1 MYMNTLIIILGIVL
15 VLMAFYIYSI
25 LTAVPVVIKKL
36 DLTKTAT
43 VIPPSSINDPYSVN
57 YSVGVWVYIQQF
69 SPQIDRFLIYGDKTY
84 NGAQSMFSL
93 RLDPTGNNVY
103 ADILVNK
110 VIKNT
115 PVQATSS
122 SSTTPGTTPGAT
134 TTPVGYTTN
143 TMAPT
148 ILPVLIN
155 GSNSSFPIQK
165 WVYVVVSVSNNFV
178 EAYINGKFIT
188 AVNINNNTTYGINGV
203 YQAPAP
209 KDPNAGATFTFG
221 CLGSTMDNGTVRQTG
236 SPVMLSQ
243 LSRWNTPLSSGEV
256 YNNYIKGN
264 GEESSMWGPSYHLNV
279 TLNQDNNA
287 YTLPVF

>member
-1 MYMNTLIIILGIVL
+1 MNTLIIILGIVL
-15 VLMAFYIYSI
+15 VLMAYYIYSI
-25 LTAVPVVIKKL
+25 VTAVPVVIKKL
-36 DLTKTAT
+36 DLTKAAA
-43 VIPPSSINDPYSVN
+43 VIPPTSINDPYSVN
-57 YSVGVWVYIQQF
+57 YSVGVWVYIHQF
-69 SPQIDRFLIYGDKTY
+69 SPQIERFLMYGDKTFY
-84 NGAQSMFSL
+84 GPQSLFSL
-93 RLDPTGNNVY
+93 RLDTTGNNVY

-110 VIKNT
+110 VITNK
-115 PVQATSS
+115 PVQSS
-122 SSTTPGTTPGAT
+122 SSSAPSSTPSSKPSSIGTTT
-134 TTPVGYTTN
+134 

-148 ILPVLIN
+148 ILPVLLN

-178 EAYINGKFIT
+178 EAYVNGKFIT

-221 CLGSTMDNGTVRQTG
+221 GLGSTMDNGTIRQIG

>member
-1 MYMNTLIIILGIVL
+1 MNTLIIILGVVL
-15 VLMAFYIYSI
+15 VLMAYYIYSI
-25 LTAVPVVIKKL
+25 VTAVPVVIKKL
-36 DLTKTAT
+36 DLTKAAAI
-43 VIPPSSINDPYSVN
+43 IPPSSINDPYSVN

-69 SPQIDRFLIYGDKTY
+69 SPQIDRFLMFGDKTFY
-84 NGAQSMFSL
+84 GPQSMFSL
-93 RLDPTGNNVY
+93 RLDTTGNNVY

-110 VIKNT
+110 VITNK
-115 PVQATSS
+115 PVQSATVAAVASS
-122 SSTTPGTTPGAT
+122 AAPSSTPSAVMGA
-134 TTPVGYTTN
+134 TN

-148 ILPVLIN
+148 ILPVLLN
-155 GSNSSFPIQK
+155 GTNSSFPIQK

-178 EAYINGKFIT
+178 EAYVNGKFIS

-209 KDPNAGATFTFG
+209 KDPNAGATFSFG
-221 CLGSTMDNGTVRQTG
+221 GLGSTMDNGTVRQIG
-236 SPVMLSQ
+236 CPVMLSQ